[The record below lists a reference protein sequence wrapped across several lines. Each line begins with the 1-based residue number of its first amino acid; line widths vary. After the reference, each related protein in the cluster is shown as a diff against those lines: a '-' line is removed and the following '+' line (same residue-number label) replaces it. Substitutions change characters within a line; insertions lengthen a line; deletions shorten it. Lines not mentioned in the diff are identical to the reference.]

1 MTKIKFIYYKT
12 VDYMSRMA
20 LEKDDFGRFTVI
32 WEFLVTGNWVE
43 ARVASRVKIGLLT
56 SRLVQYIY
64 IHIYIYIFFFFFL
77 FGELLSTLSGV
88 NIESRKGLSGN
99 HIQVP
104 FIFLHIELGKIAFFH
119 IQTFNLIFFKKIVAF
134 YFFIEKET
142 PTELIMRIN
151 RRKQS

>member
-1 MTKIKFIYYKT
+1 MTKSKFIYYKT

-43 ARVASRVKIGLLT
+43 ACVASRVKIGLLT

-88 NIESRKGLSGN
+88 NIESRKGLSAN

-104 FIFLHIELGKIAFFH
+104 FIFLHIELGKIAFFPYPN
-119 IQTFNLIFFKKIVAF
+119 F
-134 YFFIEKET
+134 
-142 PTELIMRIN
+142 
-151 RRKQS
+151 

>member
-64 IHIYIYIFFFFFL
+64 IHIYIYIYFFFL
-77 FGELLSTLSGV
+77 FSFRRVTIDALWCKYRIS
-88 NIESRKGLSGN
+88 KG
-99 HIQVP
+99 P
-104 FIFLHIELGKIAFFH
+104 FCQSHTSAIYIF
-119 IQTFNLIFFKKIVAF
+119 T
-134 YFFIEKET
+134 Y
-142 PTELIMRIN
+142 
-151 RRKQS
+151 

>member
-64 IHIYIYIFFFFFL
+64 IHIYIYIFFL
-77 FGELLSTLSGV
+77 FSFRRVTIDALWCKYRIS
-88 NIESRKGLSGN
+88 KG
-99 HIQVP
+99 P
-104 FIFLHIELGKIAFFH
+104 FCQSLTSAIYIF
-119 IQTFNLIFFKKIVAF
+119 T
-134 YFFIEKET
+134 Y
-142 PTELIMRIN
+142 
-151 RRKQS
+151 